1 MKFAATRC
9 CRKCIGTKTSPENIR
24 VSAKH
29 ILAKLMSNQSRNI
42 PSLLAANTNFAAVTP
57 IALKRAFAHHIAA
70 LLLILIAVSPVF
82 PQGGT
87 ADAPLFIL
95 PVDIDPV
102 LVANFGELRNNH
114 FHGGIDLKTEHVTG
128 KNLLAIADGYVSR
141 IKLEPAGY
149 GMILFITHPQYGII
163 AGYAHMLALSPRID
177 SVLFDYQMQV
187 KTNHID
193 YADIPPK
200 LLPVKQG
207 DIVGLSGNS
216 GASTGPHLHFEI
228 RDLITGDGLNPLAY
242 FPQLTEHAA
251 PTIFSII
258 ATPIGTA
265 STVNGQHQ
273 PLRIAAVRKSNG
285 RFVIAGTLRVQGAIG
300 FSVSSIDRFTGSP
313 HTFGIYTTALY
324 LDGALMHRH
333 SMDDIPYTDTRFL
346 NAFVDYPRKM
356 RTGVFY
362 EKTYIEPGNQLNIY
376 AHGTNQGI
384 IITKDSERHT
394 AAITATDIYGNES
407 KVEIP
412 LQFEQYQ
419 SLGTDSTLTDKYWK
433 DFSKMTDEY
442 YLFVPKGALFTNDRI
457 TVSKVSAKASRMLSP
472 TFRFHTPECPTFL
485 PVTVGIKADTSML
498 ANKTGLIICRVNN
511 GGGLH
516 AETSFWQGDYLCA
529 ESKYFGNFCIARDLT
544 PPNAA
549 SLNLRNGANARA
561 LKTVR
566 FRVADN
572 LSGINQYN
580 AFIDDNWT
588 PVVYDRKTAVM
599 EVDLL
604 NRVVPVDGKKHTI
617 KLVLVDAAGNRKT
630 VSYAY
635 YR

>member
-1 MKFAATRC
+1 M
-9 CRKCIGTKTSPENIR
+9 
-24 VSAKH
+24 
-29 ILAKLMSNQSRNI
+29 
-42 PSLLAANTNFAAVTP
+42 LAANTNFAAVTQP
-57 IALKRAFAHHIAA
+57 ALKKIISYHIFA
-70 LLLILIAVSPVF
+70 LLISLLSFQPAF

-87 ADAPLFIL
+87 ADAPIFIL

-114 FHGGIDLKTEHVTG
+114 FHGGIDLKTEHTVG

-149 GMILFITHPQYGII
+149 GMILFVNHPKYGIV
-163 AGYAHMLALSPRID
+163 AAYAHMLSLSPRID
-177 SVLFDYQMQV
+177 SVLFDYQMRV

-193 YADIPPK
+193 YADIPPE

-207 DIVGLSGNS
+207 EIIGLSGNS

-242 FPQLTEHAA
+242 FPQLSERAK
-251 PTIFSII
+251 PTISSAVIV
-258 ATPIGTA
+258 PIGA
-265 STVNGQHQ
+265 SSTINGQRQ
-273 PLRIAAVRKSNG
+273 PVRLAAVRRSDGKYT
-285 RFVIAGTLRVQGAIG
+285 VAGMLRVQGAVGI
-300 FSVSSIDRFTGSP
+300 SISSLDRFTGSP
-313 HTFGIYTTALY
+313 HTFGIYSTALY

-333 SMDDIPYTDTRFL
+333 KMDDIPYSATRFL

-362 EKTYIEPGNQLNIY
+362 EKAYIEPGNQLNIY
-376 AHGTNQGI
+376 DHGTNQGI
-384 IITKDSERHT
+384 ILTAGNGQHT
-394 AAITATDIYGNES
+394 ATLTVTDFYGNES
-407 KVEIP
+407 KLDIP
-412 LQFEQYQ
+412 LQFEQFA
-419 SLGTDSTLTDKYWK
+419 SLKTDSTLTDKYWK
-433 DFSKMTDEY
+433 DIIKMTREY
-442 YLFVPKGALFTNDRI
+442 YLFVPKGGLFTNEHI
-457 TVSKVSAKASRMLSP
+457 EVAKLASKTVRSLGPVY
-472 TFRFHTPECPTFL
+472 RFHTPECPTFL
-485 PVTVGIKADTSML
+485 PITVGIRADSAML
-498 ANKTGLIICRVNN
+498 ADKTGLIICRVSN
-511 GGGLH
+511 GGGLL

-549 SLNLRNGANARA
+549 PLNLRSGANARA

-580 AFIDDNWT
+580 AFIDDTWT
-588 PVVYDRKTAVM
+588 PVVYDRKSAVM

-604 NRVVPVDGKKHTI
+604 DRVKPVDGKKHTI
-617 KLVLVDAAGNRKT
+617 KLVLVDAAGNRKS
-630 VSYAY
+630 VSTPY